1 MKISII
7 LLAFQETDALIK
19 DQLTALNKQTVVPDE
34 VILVDASINKNFE
47 FIFNSFSSSFKK
59 KYISSPGSFPGN
71 SRNLGVSKTSND
83 ILGFIDMKTIPVEKW
98 IETSISS
105 MNFYNSDYIFGSTAF
120 EADSSF
126 QKVYKFCTY
135 GNSSHETLPGTL
147 IKKSFFKKIGY
158 FLPFAR
164 AAEDIEW
171 RNRVKSVTKVILPN
185 EHLLVYRELP
195 KNYLELF
202 VKYVRNSFYGAI
214 LDVLKNIKEAY
225 LSLFVILIFLL
236 IPRWNY
242 LLSDWDLSPFYIDD
256 ITKKIYFSLLLLF
269 IGYYSLNKIFLKQ
282 KQSNLLTVLKY
293 LSYIIVFY
301 SIFRWNE
308 LLGELSLS
316 ISLYV
321 PHITK
326 SFLATVLLGSIIN
339 RGIVIPLKNQV
350 SPSELFPFYW
360 LRVGCLGCI
369 LDILKAPI
377 YIFGSFFALI
387 KR

>member
-1 MKISII
+1 MKISVI
-7 LLAFQETDALIK
+7 LLAFQETEELFK
-19 DQLTALNKQTVVPDE
+19 EQLTALNKQTVIPDE
-34 VILVDASINKNFE
+34 VILVDASTNKSFE
-47 FIFNSFSSSFKK
+47 VYFKSFSSEFHK

-71 SRNLGVSKTSND
+71 SRNVGVRESSND
-83 ILGFIDMKTIPVEKW
+83 LLGFVDLKTIPSKKW

-105 MNFYNSDYIFGSTAF
+105 MNFYNSNYIFGSTIF

-147 IKKSFFKKIGY
+147 IYKTFFEDVGF

-171 RNRVKSVTKVILPN
+171 RNRIKSIKDPIMPN
-185 EHLLVYRELP
+185 EPLLVYRELP
-195 KNYLELF
+195 KNYIELF
-202 VKYVRNSFYGAI
+202 IKYVRNSFYGAK

-256 ITKKIYFSLLLLF
+256 ITKKIYFSLLFLF
-269 IGYYSLNKIFLKQ
+269 VGYYLLNKIFLKQ
-282 KQSNLLTVLKY
+282 NQSNLLNILKY

-301 SIFRWNE
+301 SVFRWNE

-316 ISLYV
+316 ISLYI

-326 SFLATVLLGSIIN
+326 SFLALVLFASITN
-339 RGIVIPLKNQV
+339 RGILIPLKNKV
-350 SPSELFPFYW
+350 STDELFPFYW

-387 KR
+387 RR

>member
-1 MKISII
+1 MKISVI
-7 LLAFQETDALIK
+7 LLAFQETEELFK
-19 DQLTALNKQTVVPDE
+19 EQLTALNTQTVIPNE
-34 VILVDASINKNFE
+34 VILVDASTNKSFE
-47 FIFNSFSSSFKK
+47 VYFKSFSSEFHK

-71 SRNLGVSKTSND
+71 SRNVGVLESSND
-83 ILGFIDMKTIPVEKW
+83 LLGFVDMKTIPSQKW

-105 MNFYNSDYIFGSTAF
+105 MNFHNSNYIFGSTIF

-147 IKKSFFKKIGY
+147 IYKTFFEDVGF

-171 RNRVKSVTKVILPN
+171 RNRIKLIKDPIMPN
-185 EHLLVYRELP
+185 EPMLVYRELP
-195 KNYLELF
+195 KNYIELF
-202 VKYVRNSFYGAI
+202 IKYVRNSFYGAK

-256 ITKKIYFSLLLLF
+256 ITKKIYFSLLFLF
-269 IGYYSLNKIFLKQ
+269 VGYYLLNKIFLKQ
-282 KQSNLLTVLKY
+282 NQSNLLNILKY

-301 SIFRWNE
+301 SVFRWNE

-316 ISLYV
+316 ISLYI

-326 SFLATVLLGSIIN
+326 SFLALVLFASIIN
-339 RGIVIPLKNQV
+339 RGILIPLKNKV
-350 SPSELFPFYW
+350 SNDELFPFYW

-387 KR
+387 RR